1 MLFSLIPNLHLNQL
15 IVTHRSTHRSL
26 SPFSICYLVDSLV
39 MDPFSIATG
48 VVGILGCVTKL
59 STAISRFKDDYKFA
73 DADLDIARQH
83 ALLLK
88 EEIRA
93 LESKN
98 ASHHPPPHKSAA
110 GQDGFDRAA
119 ESSDFVLEDT
129 SFAKAMSTACEL
141 LSTIEASFPLR
152 SEPHTWRRKMRWA
165 MKDKQVLLQVKERLN
180 SAESTLQGIV
190 AMEQL

>member
-1 MLFSLIPNLHLNQL
+1 
-15 IVTHRSTHRSL
+15 
-26 SPFSICYLVDSLV
+26 
-39 MDPFSIATG
+39 MDPFSIVTG
-48 VVGILGCVTKL
+48 TVGLLDCVTRL
-59 STAISRFKDDYKFA
+59 SNAISRFKDDYKLA

-93 LESKN
+93 LESKKD
-98 ASHHPPPHKSAA
+98 SHHSPPHKSAE
-110 GQDGFDRAA
+110 GQDRFDRDAG
-119 ESSDFVLEDT
+119 SSHLEDA

-152 SEPHTWRRKMRWA
+152 SEPHTWRRKVRWA
-165 MKDKQVLLQVKERLN
+165 MKDKQVLLQVNKQLQ

-190 AMEQL
+190 TMEQL

>member
-1 MLFSLIPNLHLNQL
+1 
-15 IVTHRSTHRSL
+15 
-26 SPFSICYLVDSLV
+26 

-48 VVGILGCVTKL
+48 VVGILGCVTRL
-59 STAISRFKDDYKFA
+59 SIAISRFKDDYQLA

-93 LESKN
+93 LESQKV
-98 ASHHPPPHKSAA
+98 SHHPPPRKSAE

-119 ESSDFVLEDT
+119 ESSHLEDP

-152 SEPHTWRRKMRWA
+152 SEPHTWRRKVRWA
-165 MKDKQVLLQVKERLN
+165 MKDKQLLLQVKEQLK
-180 SAESTLQGIV
+180 SAESTLQGIA

>member
-1 MLFSLIPNLHLNQL
+1 
-15 IVTHRSTHRSL
+15 
-26 SPFSICYLVDSLV
+26 
-39 MDPFSIATG
+39 MDPLSIATG
-48 VVGILGCVTKL
+48 IVGILDSVTRL
-59 STAISRFKDDYKFA
+59 SNAISRFKDDYKLA

-93 LESKN
+93 LESEKV
-98 ASHHPPPHKSAA
+98 SHHHPPRKSAK

-119 ESSDFVLEDT
+119 ENSHLVLEDA
-129 SFAKAMSTACEL
+129 SFAKAKSTACEL

-152 SEPHTWRRKMRWA
+152 SEPHTWRRKVRWA
-165 MKDKQVLLQVKERLN
+165 MKDKQVLLHVKEQLK
-180 SAESTLQGIV
+180 SAESTLQGIA